1 MADAFAHLPPV
12 VRPNRTKQRLLA
24 GEVALGAVISCA
36 SPELVE
42 IAAVTGFDFVTFDA
56 EHETLDDAA
65 LTHCI
70 RAAEAFGITPI
81 MRIAKDPDR
90 ALRLMD
96 QGAQGVHVP
105 RCTTPD
111 DMRDLVSWTRFY
123 PRGERTFYRL
133 GRGGNYNQGL
143 DDAEWSRQMDEATL
157 VIAMIEEAA
166 ALDHLDAM
174 LDVAGV
180 DAIHVG
186 PKDLWQ
192 SLGMPSAD
200 VVDAAIARIAAA
212 VLRGGKHLS
221 LQLRAGDGLDR
232 QIVRCMELG
241 ARMVSVPLLGLLVH
255 RCHDFVADVRS
266 RPWTPSRS

>member
-1 MADAFAHLPPV
+1 M
-12 VRPNRTKQRLLA
+12 
-24 GEVALGAVISCA
+24 GAVISSA
-36 SPELVE
+36 TPELVE

-111 DMRDLVSWTRFY
+111 DMRDLVSWTRFH
-123 PRGERTFYRL
+123 PGGQRTFYRL

-143 DDAEWSRQMDEATL
+143 DDAEWSRRTDEATL

-166 ALDHLDAM
+166 ALDHLDPM
-174 LDVAGV
+174 LAVSGI
-180 DAIHVG
+180 DAIHIG

-192 SLGMPSAD
+192 SLGMPPAD
-200 VVDAAIARIAAA
+200 VVDAAIGRIAEA
-212 VLRGGKHLS
+212 VLRAGKHLS
-221 LQLRAGDGLDR
+221 LQLRAGEAMER
-232 QIVRCMELG
+232 QLARCEALG
-241 ARMVSVPLLGLLVH
+241 ARMVSVPLLGLLAQ
-255 RCHDFVADVRS
+255 RCQGFVADVR
-266 RPWTPSRS
+266 RRSRS